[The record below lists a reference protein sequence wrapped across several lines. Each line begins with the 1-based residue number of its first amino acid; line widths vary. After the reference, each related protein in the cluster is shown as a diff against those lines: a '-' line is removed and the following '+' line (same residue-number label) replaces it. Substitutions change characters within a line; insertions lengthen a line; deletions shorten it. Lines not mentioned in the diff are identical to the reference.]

1 MAFWKRETASDSE
14 QETTP
19 EPLPEVTGVRSQGP
33 WDVTERPGDG
43 EGYVDLGALRVKV
56 PHGFSLQMPADKRT
70 GEVVSVVVVGAN
82 GEGGLDLRAF
92 AAPRSGGLWEG
103 VRADL
108 AAEVERRE
116 GQQEVVEGPF
126 GPELRFRVP
135 ATLPSGE
142 TGFQPSRV
150 IGIDGPRWM
159 LRATFL
165 GQAAIEPRDDGA
177 LFEALRDVVVVRG
190 DVARPSR
197 EALLLTLPKGAISAQ
212 EAGDG
217 APSDDSTPT

>member
-1 MAFWKRETASDSE
+1 MAFWKRNDTTTDTTDDAASA
-14 QETTP
+14 
-19 EPLPEVTGVRSQGP
+19 PLPEVSGVRSQGP
-33 WDVTERPGDG
+33 WDVSERPGDG
-43 EGYVDLGALRVKV
+43 EGYIDLGALRVKV
-56 PHGFSLQMPADKRT
+56 PQGFTLQMPADKRT
-70 GEVVSVVVVGAN
+70 GEVVSVVVVGPN

-92 AAPRSGGLWEG
+92 AAPRSGGLWDD
-103 VRADL
+103 VRGDL
-108 AAEVERRE
+108 ATEVERRE
-116 GQQEVVEGPF
+116 GQHEVVEGPF

-150 IGIDGPRWM
+150 VGIDGPRWM

-197 EALLLTLPKGAISAQ
+197 EALLLTMPKGAVPAS
-212 EAGDG
+212 EADNPPADG
-217 APSDDSTPT
+217 PTPT